1 MAAWIVVVML
11 LLLLLLVVILPTQDN
26 EGLNELEFELGQFL
40 RPLGLEEFVQQFAE
54 CGCHRVRD
62 VMAFTDRDLQNLG
75 VADASR
81 RKLLLHRL
89 SSM

>member
-1 MAAWIVVVML
+1 M
-11 LLLLLLVVILPTQDN
+11 
-26 EGLNELEFELGQFL
+26 

-62 VMAFTDRDLQNLG
+62 VMAFTDGDLQNLG

>member
-1 MAAWIVVVML
+1 MTIGNQKCGAVGAGGGGAAAF
-11 LLLLLLVVILPTQDN
+11 PQDT
-26 EGLNELEFELGQFL
+26 EGLDELEFELGSFL
-40 RPLGLEEFVQQFAE
+40 RPLGLEEFTQRFAE
-54 CGCHRVRD
+54 CGCSRVRD
-62 VMAFTDRDLQNLG
+62 VMAFTDGDLRNLG